1 MSCRKNLAKSAGEEP
16 LWVPSRHRVDG
27 SNMQRFMQYVN
38 NRFDREFTSY
48 DELYHWSVDE
58 ISDFWASW
66 WDFSKIIRSAD
77 YLNVID
83 DPRKMPG
90 ARWFSNARMN
100 FAQNLMRYRDNHT
113 ALVFRNERSERIQ
126 MSYSE
131 LHTCVAAVART
142 LRELGIGSGDRVA
155 GFMPNIIEAVVAM
168 LAATSIGAI
177 WTSCSPDFGINGVV
191 DRFGQTQPKVLFAAD
206 GYHYNGKTFHSGD
219 RIRELIRLVPSIQRV
234 IMVRYPDVKS
244 GGLNM
249 PKTSDWD
256 DVVSERGG
264 SRFEFVQT
272 QFDHPLLIMHSSGT
286 TGVPKCMVQ
295 SAGGILINHLKELV
309 LHTDLMRKDTI
320 FYFTTCG
327 WMMWNWLVS
336 SLAIGAKVVLYDG
349 SPFWPDKGSLI
360 ELIQDEGVTIFG
372 TSAPYLSALEKE
384 GIRPKVDHSL
394 SSLKTILSTGSP
406 LSIGSFDYVYR
417 DIKSDVCLSSISG
430 GAELNGCFALG
441 NPMLPVYPGELQCRG
456 LGMSVEVF
464 GAEGQPVWGERGEL
478 ACTKPFPSMP
488 LYFWNDPS
496 GEIYLNAYFKTFPGV
511 WHHGDYA
518 EVTKRGG
525 LIIYG
530 RSDATLKPGG
540 VRIGTAEIYRQLE
553 GFNEI
558 DDSLVVGQQWE
569 NDTRIVLFVK
579 LKPGSK
585 LTDELRIRITKSI
598 RENLSPRH
606 VPSRIVQ
613 IADIPYTINMKK
625 VELAVCNIINGR
637 PVLNKDA
644 LKNPE
649 SLELY
654 RNLDELR
661 I

>member
-1 MSCRKNLAKSAGEEP
+1 MSYDKNLVKSGDEEP
-16 LWVPSRHRVDG
+16 LWVPSRQRVDS

-38 NRFDREFTSY
+38 DRFDKEFDSY

-58 ISDFWASW
+58 ISDFWSSW
-66 WDFSKIIRSAD
+66 WDFSKITRSAD

-83 DPRKMPG
+83 DPSKMPG
-90 ARWFSNARMN
+90 AKWFSGAKLS
-100 FAQNLMRYRDNHT
+100 FAQNLMKHRDSHT

-131 LHTCVAAVART
+131 LHTCVAAVVRT
-142 LRELGIGSGDRVA
+142 LRELGIKGGDRVA
-155 GFMPNIIEAVVAM
+155 GFMPNIIETVVAM

-191 DRFGQTQPKVLFAAD
+191 DRFGQTQPKVLFTTD
-206 GYHYNGKTFHSGD
+206 GYYYSGKTFRSGD
-219 RIRELIRLVPSIQRV
+219 RIRELIRLVPSIQKV
-234 IMVRYPDVKS
+234 IRVRYPDIKS
-244 GGLNM
+244 GALDL

-256 DVVSERGG
+256 DVVAKGGG

-272 QFDHPLLIMHSSGT
+272 PFDHPLLIMYSSGT
-286 TGVPKCMVQ
+286 TGAPKCMVQ
-295 SAGGILINHLKELV
+295 SSGGILISQLKELV
-309 LHTDLMRKDTI
+309 LHTNVMRRDTI

-336 SLAIGAKVVLYDG
+336 SLATGAKVILYDG
-349 SPFWPDKGSLI
+349 SPFWPDKGSLF
-360 ELIQDEGVTIFG
+360 EMIQDEGVTIFG
-372 TSAPYLSALEKE
+372 TSAPYLSVLERDRV
-384 GIRPKVDHSL
+384 RPRADYSL
-394 SSLKTILSTGSP
+394 SSLETILSTGSP
-406 LSIGSFDYVYR
+406 LSIRSFEYVYR

-430 GAELNGCFALG
+430 GADLNGCFALG

-456 LGMSVEVF
+456 LGMSVEIF
-464 GAEGQPVWGERGEL
+464 DAKGQPVLGEKGEL
-478 ACTKPFPSMP
+478 VCTKPFPSMP

-496 GEIYLNAYFKTFPGV
+496 GEKYLNAYFRTFPGV

-518 EVTKRGG
+518 EMTKRGG
-525 LIIYG
+525 LIFYG

-553 GFNEI
+553 GFSEI
-558 DDSLVVGQQWE
+558 DDSLVVGQEWE
-569 NDTRIVLFVK
+569 DDTRVILFVK
-579 LKPGSK
+579 LKPGSE
-585 LTDELRIRITKSI
+585 LTDELRTRITRSI

-613 IADIPYTINMKK
+613 IADIPYTVNMKK

-654 RNLDELR
+654 RSLDELR
-661 I
+661 T